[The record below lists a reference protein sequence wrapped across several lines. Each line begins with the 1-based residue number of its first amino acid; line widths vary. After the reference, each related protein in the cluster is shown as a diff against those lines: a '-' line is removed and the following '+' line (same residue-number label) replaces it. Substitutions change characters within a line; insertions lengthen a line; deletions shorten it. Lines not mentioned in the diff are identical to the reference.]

1 MQSAN
6 WLRAGGVG
14 LIVVLLAPACD
25 DNSPMGPTAIPA
37 GDPAAPLLAVTS
49 PGETQQEDVITG
61 ETFTKGAQRYITFAS
76 ALPNSVFWTEVLG
89 TDSDL
94 AIFAVPRRFR

>member
-37 GDPAAPLLAVTS
+37 GDPAAPLLAVIDHIRKK
-49 PGETQQEDVITG
+49 P
-61 ETFTKGAQRYITFAS
+61 
-76 ALPNSVFWTEVLG
+76 SVTNPMC
-89 TDSDL
+89 
-94 AIFAVPRRFR
+94 AIEE